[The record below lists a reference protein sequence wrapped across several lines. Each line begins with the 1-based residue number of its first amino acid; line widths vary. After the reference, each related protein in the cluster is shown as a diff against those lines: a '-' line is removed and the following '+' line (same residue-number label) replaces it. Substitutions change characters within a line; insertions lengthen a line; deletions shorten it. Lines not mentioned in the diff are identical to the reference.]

1 MRAAVVGEW
10 IVVTGGWS
18 LFRTMREQVLTPIAA
33 RQAATWCEGFG
44 DYDSASELRWAAGEA
59 EKWRPEDESG
69 DGQAVAQTDL
79 IARID
84 ALLSAPYA
92 GFDAMSW
99 SPMSESEKARILAGE
114 QDERPRPWIHQQI
127 HAIPVEQVSEWT
139 TWWDGLSE
147 DDQADT
153 PWYVVC
159 HEHKVVGERSVDCG
173 CGNPSRPSIS
183 R

>member
-18 LFRTMREQVLTPIAA
+18 LFRSMREQVLTPIAA
-33 RQAATWCEGFG
+33 RQAAAWCEGRG

-59 EKWRPEDESG
+59 EKWHPEDESG
-69 DGQAVAQTDL
+69 QPLGQADDI

-84 ALLSAPYA
+84 ALLSVPYA
-92 GFDAMSW
+92 GFDAMTW

-114 QDERPRPWIHQQI
+114 QDERPGEWIHQQI
-127 HAIPVEQVSEWT
+127 HAIPVHQVAEWRG
-139 TWWDGLSE
+139 WWDGLSE
-147 DDQADT
+147 ADQADT

-159 HEHKVVGERSVDCG
+159 HQHKVAGERDVPCG
-173 CGNPSRPSIS
+173 CGNPQS
-183 R
+183 